1 MYELH
6 LKKDYKDET
15 LFTAVNIFDKYLSSI
30 GVLNFKKSNLMT
42 LVVISLLMA
51 AKLEQPISPNFARM
65 ISLLSEE
72 E

>member
-51 AKLEQPISPNFARM
+51 AKLE
-65 ISLLSEE
+65 
-72 E
+72 